1 MNNQKMLPAI
11 RLATAVV
18 KTVDEEYQNQYDLFK
33 MLGCP
38 IGCLF
43 SHKIILSDG
52 RLVLVRRSDYDVKTT
67 KESNYASRSVTMSQR
82 YLGKTILSTHVRG
95 KFGDEDRL
103 PWSNKDAMSIT
114 LAEVSDWR

>member
-18 KTVDEEYQNQYDLFK
+18 TTVDEEYQNQYDLFK
-33 MLGCP
+33 LLGCP

-43 SHKIILSDG
+43 SHKVILLDG
-52 RLVLVRRSDYDVKTT
+52 RLVLVKRSDHEVKDA
-67 KESNYASRSVTMSQR
+67 KEPNYASRSVNLSQR
-82 YLGKTILSTHVRG
+82 YLGKAILSTQTRG

-103 PWSNKDAMSIT
+103 PWMNEDAMSIT
-114 LAEVSDWR
+114 TAEVCDW